1 MPEPSQQPKSASAA
15 QSNEKTQES
24 KKPQDKCFFG
34 DDECEHNVS
43 SALED
48 RAGWGRKTEL

>member
-34 DDECEHNVS
+34 DDECEHNVDRDS
-43 SALED
+43 CPHCSPALELS
-48 RAGWGRKTEL
+48 R